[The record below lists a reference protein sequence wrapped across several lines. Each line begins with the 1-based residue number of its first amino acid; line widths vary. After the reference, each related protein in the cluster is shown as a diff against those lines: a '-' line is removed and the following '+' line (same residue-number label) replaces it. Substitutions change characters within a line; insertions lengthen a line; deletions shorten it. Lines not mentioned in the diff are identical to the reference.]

1 MNLAYMLTMVK
12 RAKGKFYVTKEALR
26 KYGSQIK
33 LYAGVKD
40 WFGRINAY
48 GAERGIIVEH
58 YIISSGL
65 KEMIE
70 GTAIAGE
77 FKKIYASAFMYDDDG
92 VPEWCAQTI
101 NYTNKTQ
108 FLFRIE
114 KGCPDI
120 NDHAG
125 VNEYIPPERLRVPL
139 RNFVYIGD
147 SDTDIPCMKL
157 VNSSGGHSIGVYD
170 ESGGKE
176 KVYRLIKNNRIRF
189 FAPADYTE
197 GSVMDGLLKA
207 IIDKT
212 AAYEK
217 LEERHVENLLEARG
231 N

>member
-1 MNLAYMLTMVK
+1 M
-12 RAKGKFYVTKEALR
+12 
-26 KYGSQIK
+26 
-33 LYAGVKD
+33 
-40 WFGRINAY
+40 
-48 GAERGIIVEH
+48 
-58 YIISSGL
+58 
-65 KEMIE
+65 
-70 GTAIAGE
+70 
-77 FKKIYASAFMYDDDG
+77 
-92 VPEWCAQTI
+92 
-101 NYTNKTQ
+101 
-108 FLFRIE
+108 
-114 KGCPDI
+114 
-120 NDHAG
+120 
-125 VNEYIPPERLRVPL
+125 NEYIPPERLRVPL